1 MARRVR
7 DANLESREA
16 RTKLKGRDKPYW
28 RAIERGLHLGYRKP
42 KGGGTGKWAVRHY
55 LGKQSYEVE
64 TIAAADDRSDADGVA
79 ILNFWQAQE
88 LARKGMV
95 KRAHKAAGKGGS
107 FTVADA
113 MAAYLEFLE
122 ANRKSAADARYRV
135 DAHILPALGET
146 EVASLTTDQLR
157 RWLAG
162 LATAGARVRTKKGK
176 AQKHRAAAEDDESK
190 RRRRSTANRTLTV
203 LKAGLNHAW
212 HDGRTPFDAAWRR
225 VKPFEGADAAKV
237 RYLAVTEA
245 TRLINS
251 SAPVQFRNLV
261 QGALQTGARYGE
273 LARLTVSDFNPD
285 SGTVAIRQSKG
296 GKSRHVVLT
305 DEGAA
310 FFAQLCAGRDGSK
323 LMFLNATGAP
333 WKKSHQNRPMADA
346 CKRAKLTPTI
356 GFHGL
361 RHTYASLAVMNG
373 APLLVLAKNLGHT
386 DTRMVERHYGHLA
399 PSYITDAI
407 RAAAPRF
414 GAIEPSNV
422 TPMAAGVSAP
432 TRRQNG
438 NMIPI

>member
-16 RTKLKGRDKPYW
+16 RKSSKLKARDKPHW

-42 KGGGTGKWAVRHY
+42 KGGGTGKWVVRYY

-64 TIAAADDRSDADGVA
+64 TIAAADDNSDADGVA

-95 KRAHKAAGKGGS
+95 KRAHKAAGRGGR

-122 ANRKSAADARYRV
+122 ANRKSAEDARYRV
-135 DAHILPALGET
+135 DAHILPTLGDI
-146 EVASLTTDQLR
+146 EVASLTTEQLR
-157 RWLAG
+157 RWLAD
-162 LATAGARVRTKKGK
+162 LAKAPARLRTKKGK
-176 AQKHRAAAEDDESK
+176 TQQHRAAAHDDESK

-203 LKAGLNHAW
+203 LKAALNHAW
-212 HDGRTPFDAAWRR
+212 HDGHTPSDAAWRR

-237 RYLAVTEA
+237 RYLTVTEA
-245 TRLINS
+245 TRLINAS
-251 SAPVQFRNLV
+251 DQVQFRKLV

-273 LARLTVSDFNPD
+273 LSRLAVSDFNPD

-296 GKSRHVVLT
+296 GKPRHVVLT

-310 FFAQLCAGRDGSK
+310 FFAQLSAGRAGDE
-323 LMFLNATGAP
+323 LMFRNAAGEP

-346 CKRAKLTPTI
+346 CKRAKLTPAI

-373 APLLVLAKNLGHT
+373 APLLVVAKNLGHT
-386 DTRMVERHYGHLA
+386 DTRMVEKHYGHLA
-399 PSYITDAI
+399 PSYIADAI

-414 GAIEPSNV
+414 GAIEESNLTPLSALERRKQSAV
-422 TPMAAGVSAP
+422 TP
-432 TRRQNG
+432 R
-438 NMIPI
+438 

>member
-16 RTKLKGRDKPYW
+16 RKSSKLKARDKPHW

-64 TIAAADDRSDADGVA
+64 TIAAADDNSDADGVA

-95 KRAHKAAGKGGS
+95 KRAHKAAGRGGR

-122 ANRKSAADARYRV
+122 ANRKSAEDARYRV
-135 DAHILPALGET
+135 DAHILPTLGDI
-146 EVASLTTDQLR
+146 EVASLTTEQLR
-157 RWLAG
+157 RWLAD
-162 LATAGARVRTKKGK
+162 LAKAPARLRTKKGK
-176 AQKHRAAAEDDESK
+176 TQQHRAAAHDDESK

-203 LKAGLNHAW
+203 LKAALNHAW
-212 HDGRTPFDAAWRR
+212 HDGHTPSDAAWRR

-237 RYLAVTEA
+237 RYLTVTEA
-245 TRLINS
+245 TRLINAS
-251 SAPVQFRNLV
+251 DQVQFRKLV

-273 LARLTVSDFNPD
+273 LSRLAVSDFNPD

-296 GKSRHVVLT
+296 GKPRHVVLT

-310 FFAQLCAGRDGSK
+310 FFAQLSAGRAGDE
-323 LMFLNATGAP
+323 LMFRNAAGEP

-346 CKRAKLTPTI
+346 CKRAKLTPAI

-373 APLLVLAKNLGHT
+373 APLLVVAKNLGHT
-386 DTRMVERHYGHLA
+386 DTRMVEKHYGHLA
-399 PSYITDAI
+399 PSYIADAI

-414 GAIEPSNV
+414 GAIEESNLTPLSALERRKQSAV
-422 TPMAAGVSAP
+422 TP
-432 TRRQNG
+432 R
-438 NMIPI
+438 